1 MGAAPT
7 INLNEPRNSNG
18 SAIGLEP
25 IHSAAM
31 ADDAPSNQ
39 QRILDAAK
47 SLFLK
52 KGYNGSNLRDIA
64 REARVSMGGIYHHF
78 ASKEEIYTT
87 LLQSSDAADDL
98 FEILG
103 LFRKPEFPENL
114 AEIGDGVARVVRK
127 HRDSFKL
134 FYIDVLEFEGKNV
147 TGVIQSFRD
156 GLKGASEVLLAH
168 RKDDLIDVHPALLM
182 RMMVDVFL
190 YSRLE
195 EAMLDQPIAPMFGIS
210 DEDLTSQMA
219 QVLLRGML
227 RR

>member
-1 MGAAPT
+1 
-7 INLNEPRNSNG
+7 
-18 SAIGLEP
+18 
-25 IHSAAM
+25 M
-31 ADDAPSNQ
+31 ADDALSNQ

-87 LLQSSDAADDL
+87 LLESSDAAEDL

-114 AEIGDGVARVVRK
+114 AEIGDGIARVVRK

-156 GLKGASEVLLAH
+156 GLKSASEAFLSH
-168 RKDDLIDVHPALLM
+168 RKDDLIDVQPALLM
-182 RMMVDVFL
+182 RMMVDVFV

-195 EAMLDQPIAPMFGIS
+195 EAMLDQPMAPMFGMS